1 MNKQEG
7 KELLTQKI
15 KDFSQNETQY
25 IQDKSFGE
33 TENRDRFIDPFF
45 RALGWDFDQTNIA
58 RQFWDI
64 HREYAQKDR
73 SKKTKKPDYAF
84 RYKGKEKF
92 FVEAK
97 APHVNLIDKEPIFQ
111 AKLYA
116 FNSNGKAPIVILT
129 DFEEFRV
136 FNALERPIFDNPS
149 YGLIQKFD
157 LKYKQYLDHW
167 DSLHDNFSKEAVS
180 EGSIAH
186 LIGKIHRNAKTLDR
200 EFLADLTNWREVLAK
215 RVAIDNEKLTVDQIN
230 ECVQRILDRLVFIRN
245 LEDRE
250 IEEEELLRTLTKS
263 TENIYPKLL
272 PIFRQMDSQ
281 YNGLI
286 FKKHLSEEITV
297 DDKVLKDIIRRLYPN
312 ISPYRF
318 DIIEPELLG
327 RIYEKFLGSKIR
339 LTASHRAKIEEKP
352 EVRHA
357 GGVYYTPE
365 WVVHY
370 IVENTVGKLV
380 KGKNPEEIKQIKILD
395 PACGSGSF
403 LLGAF
408 AYLIDYHAQWYEKNK
423 KSASYNKQYKNDFYL
438 DDEEQIRLRI
448 KKKGEILKNNIFGVD
463 IDREATE
470 VAIMSLYLKLL
481 EEGYDKGQA
490 EIMGRGFLLP
500 DMVENIKCGNSL
512 IDRNMLFE
520 TNMFGDE
527 DILPFDW
534 QDEKNGFGKV
544 FKEVGGF
551 DAIIGNPPYIRIQ
564 EMQKW
569 KPKTVEIYKQFY
581 KSGGQKNYDIY
592 ILFLEKVFSILNEN
606 GIGGYITP
614 NKYLQQEYGENLRKL
629 ITLGKNLKQIVNFK
643 HSQVFS
649 GATTYTCITLLSK
662 SENKSFQYA
671 DSDIEPSVLK
681 FSEINISKLSEKPWN
696 FYSAEDEKIM
706 SKIKNLPKLESLC
719 DNIFVGIQTS
729 ADKVFILDLVERK
742 QNTLILL
749 SKSLNKK
756 VELGKNYLRHII
768 SGVDVKKYQEPS
780 KRQFVIYPYEV
791 TDASSTLLSKREI
804 EISNPSLW
812 EYLLDNKKILEN
824 RERGKFKGSKWYQ
837 FGRSQNI
844 DKQHTVKLCVPRLV
858 QKIQCIFDEN
868 GDYCLDNVDVGGV
881 ILKEEY
887 KNLYH
892 YIMGLLNSSFLT
904 FILERISTPF
914 RGGFYSCNK
923 QYLSQLPI
931 YIPDLQDKSK
941 YELTQK
947 IEKYAKDI
955 LACKQSGKDADANF
969 LEKKIDEMVAE
980 LYGV

>member
-58 RQFWDI
+58 RQFWDV

-97 APHVNLIDKEPIFQ
+97 APHVNLIDKEPVFQ

-167 DSLHDNFSKEAVS
+167 DSLHENFSKEAVS

-297 DDKVLKDIIRRLYPN
+297 DDKVLKDIIKRLYPN

-380 KGKNPEEIKQIKILD
+380 EGKNPEEIKQIKILD

-544 FKEVGGF
+544 FKEQGGF

-581 KSGGQKNYDIY
+581 KSGAKGNFDIY
-592 ILFLEKVFSILNEN
+592 ILFIEQCLNKLQTNSIFGMIL
-606 GIGGYITP
+606 P
-614 NKYLQQEYGENLRKL
+614 NKFYNADYAENLRGIISKH
-629 ITLGKNLKQIVNFK
+629 ISHIVNFGDQ
-643 HSQVFS
+643 QVFEN
-649 GATTYTCITLLSK
+649 ATTYTNMLFLSK
-662 SENKSFQYA
+662 NQKTDFTYIKIKDLKEVESTMSNFEDGKTNEKFTRGIIQNKS
-671 DSDIEPSVLK
+671 
-681 FSEINISKLSEKPWN
+681 LSEKSWYFVVGEN
-696 FYSAEDEKIM
+696 QVVF
-706 SKIKNLPKLESLC
+706 NKLKE
-719 DNIFVGIQTS
+719 
-729 ADKVFILDLVERK
+729 
-742 QNTLILL
+742 
-749 SKSLNKK
+749 
-756 VELGKNYLRHII
+756 
-768 SGVDVKKYQEPS
+768 VK
-780 KRQFVIYPYEV
+780 
-791 TDASSTLLSKREI
+791 TLLG
-804 EISNPSLW
+804 
-812 EYLLDNKKILEN
+812 DVAEN
-824 RERGKFKGSKWYQ
+824 MFQGS
-837 FGRSQNI
+837 G
-844 DKQHTVKLCVPRLV
+844 T
-858 QKIQCIFDEN
+858 
-868 GDYCLDNVDVGGV
+868 
-881 ILKEEY
+881 
-887 KNLYH
+887 
-892 YIMGLLNSSFLT
+892 
-904 FILERISTPF
+904 
-914 RGGFYSCNK
+914 CNK
-923 QYLSQLPI
+923 
-931 YIPDLQDKSK
+931 
-941 YELTQK
+941 
-947 IEKYAKDI
+947 
-955 LACKQSGKDADANF
+955 C
-969 LEKKIDEMVAE
+969 
-980 LYGV
+980 